1 MADYNNAVV
10 FYDTNGIEY
19 SKQIKKTLERGF
31 ERECFLINLDNREN
45 TLSRLNLAMKTGKY
59 VIFLF
64 SSMYSNENM
73 LDEAKTA
80 YNSDKYIISLKLDDP
95 ELKKQISIHQPEFED
110 NYSLSK
116 KVNDEVEK
124 LKKMEKKGTDFVES
138 QISFNMGNI
147 YFNFGKYAEAIRCYK
162 KAVKIIPDFVDA
174 LHNFNSLSNMN
185 LFNMSEETKKPVL
198 YKDVKIDDLVPD
210 IFSKTV
216 QEESE
221 EPQKYSELEPEEL
234 EDLILEGEIG
244 KNFEETE
251 SEDEVTEKIDD
262 KLPEIDESE
271 DNSET
276 QPEDE
281 LNENFEEDIKE
292 DIRYETFEVT
302 DPEEKN
308 EISDEN
314 LEVSIVEPEFEE
326 EIIFELEKE
335 TERPEIEENLESVFE
350 VPEEL
355 VEDVEILDAIEED
368 IENELENSEG
378 LIDEKLE
385 TLDELLDKSEL
396 ESELVEEYT
405 YEIDNKE
412 FLEIL
417 SFANTLYESGEFEAA
432 KTEYKKAIALNPGH
446 SEAHNHYG
454 CLLEYLEKYGEA
466 EIEFKK
472 AIALDGS
479 NSKAHNNLATF
490 LAKSEKY
497 NEAEEHYKK
506 AFEIDPD
513 YWAAIY
519 NLAAMYAAL
528 KRYDEAVAQ
537 VKSMVKIFRS
547 DGNIK
552 EVLELKKLIKH
563 LKKLKIQKS

>member
-10 FYDTNGIEY
+10 FYDTSGIEY

-45 TLSRLNLAMKTGKY
+45 TLSRLNLAMKTSKY

-80 YNSDKYIISLKLDDP
+80 FNSDKHIISLKLDDP
-95 ELKKQISIHQPEFED
+95 ELKKQISIHQSEFED
-110 NYSLSK
+110 NYGLSK

-185 LFNMSEETKKPVL
+185 LFDMGEEPKKPVL
-198 YKDVKIDDLVPD
+198 YKDVTIDELVPD
-210 IFSKTV
+210 IFSNTV
-216 QEESE
+216 QKEPE

-234 EDLILEGEIG
+234 EDLILDGEIG
-244 KNFEETE
+244 ENLEEIG
-251 SEDEVTEKIDD
+251 SEDELTEKIDD
-262 KLPEIDESE
+262 KLPEIDESK
-271 DNSET
+271 DKSKA

-281 LNENFEEDIKE
+281 LNETFEEGIE
-292 DIRYETFEVT
+292 YETFEVI
-302 DPEEKN
+302 DAEEKN

-314 LEVSIVEPEFEE
+314 LEISSLEPEFEE
-326 EIIFELEKE
+326 KSIFKLEKE
-335 TERPEIEENLESVFE
+335 TEQPELEENLEPVLE

-355 VEDVEILDAIEED
+355 VEDVEILDASEED
-368 IENELENSEG
+368 IEKELENQEV
-378 LIDEKLE
+378 IIEEKLE

-396 ESELVEEYT
+396 ESELVEEHT
-405 YEIDNKE
+405 YEIDNNE

-417 SFANTLYESGEFEAA
+417 SFANTLYESGDFEAA
-432 KTEYKKAIALNPGH
+432 KTEYKKAIALNPGN
-446 SEAHNHYG
+446 SEVHNHYG

-472 AIALDGS
+472 AVALDGS
-479 NSKAHNNLATF
+479 NSKAYNNLATF

-497 NEAEEHYKK
+497 DEAEEHYKK
-506 AFEIDPD
+506 AIEIAPD